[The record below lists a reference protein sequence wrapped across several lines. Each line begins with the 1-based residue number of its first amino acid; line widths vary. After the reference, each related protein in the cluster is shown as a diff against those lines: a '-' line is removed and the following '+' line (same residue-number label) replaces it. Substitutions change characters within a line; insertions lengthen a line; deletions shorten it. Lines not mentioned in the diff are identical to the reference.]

1 MARKP
6 KKKRPLSARQRRYA
20 IARGRGLSQRKA
32 ADKAGYKSVRARAG
46 ATGNELDK
54 DPRVQELMKVEVTR
68 DMDEA
73 TTRGLLAAQARGEVP
88 TKIVRGTDGIRV
100 EHDTH
105 AAANSVARI
114 QGQFKDHTRVDF
126 GADPDAAYEE
136 IRMLLAAFGVTA
148 TDDEIKAALERVG
161 EPESDRA

>member
-1 MARKP
+1 MAKKP
-6 KKKRPLSARQRRYA
+6 KKKRPLTAKQRRYA
-20 IARGRGLSQRKA
+20 IAAARGLNKRQA
-32 ADKAGYKSVRARAG
+32 AEKAGYKGARARKSVTG
-46 ATGNELDK
+46 AELER
-54 DPRVQELMKVEVTR
+54 DPRIQELMRIEVAR

-88 TKIVRGTDGIRV
+88 TKIVRGTDGVRV

-105 AAANSVARI
+105 AAAESVARI